1 MTDKRL
7 RVGALAPALIMAV
20 LSAGLLLAGCSGNTS
35 ETETAAETAAETQS
49 SEADGAGETEEPAR
63 EEAAADAGA
72 GTSEAENSEDGPL
85 HPVIKSRTESEY
97 DEDGSLLCSVSWQE
111 PGIRDEGHEE
121 LRAAL
126 EAYAASR
133 AESAAAAH
141 DELLLAAEEGKAV
154 MEEGAFYGYT
164 SDSSIEFLR
173 ADDKVLSFSD
183 TTYSFTG
190 GAHGNGGS
198 EQRVYDV
205 RTGEEL
211 GLSDVVA
218 DKAALEAFVVD
229 YLEENYGSEDMLLE
243 GWEDAVAAAF
253 SEGLKHSFGLTP
265 EGIRISF
272 DPYEIGPWALGTVTV
287 DVPYTAEGIG
297 FNADYMPAGEQTVW
311 SIEPYEDI
319 ALDVDGDGTKESV
332 GISFQ
337 VQEDQSQSTYTLY
350 VASGEGEDI
359 ASINGVCGYGMEKAY
374 IMKAPDGS
382 YEFYGECR
390 SDNDWRYLT
399 MADLTELWT
408 SRADGEAKAPSEYY
422 ESFYDNVPTSADSF
436 YLSTRGS
443 LISTV
448 SISREHRVGESGFPE
463 AVQED
468 FLFDGLELTAK
479 QDVPGTSV
487 DDDTEEIIIPSGTV
501 LRAVST
507 DEYSYVIFE
516 LAGTGEMVKVA
527 INGESRPHTAGDV
540 DIEQCFEGLIFAG

>member
-1 MTDKRL
+1 MTDKRS
-7 RVGALAPALIMAV
+7 RVGAVAPALIMAA
-20 LSAGLLLAGCSGNTS
+20 LSAGLLLAGCSGSAS
-35 ETETAAETAAETQS
+35 ETESAVETAAETQS
-49 SEADGAGETEEPAR
+49 SEADSTGEAEEPSQETETGAGASETESSKE
-63 EEAAADAGA
+63 
-72 GTSEAENSEDGPL
+72 GPL
-85 HPVIKSRTESEY
+85 HPVLKSRTESEY
-97 DEDGSLLCSVSWQE
+97 DEDGSLLCLVTWQE
-111 PGIRDEGHEE
+111 PGIRDEGYEE
-121 LRAAL
+121 LKAAL

-141 DELLLAAEEGKAV
+141 DELLPAAEEGKAL

-164 SDSSIEFLR
+164 SDSSIEILR
-173 ADDKVLSFSD
+173 ADDKVFSFSD
-183 TTYSFTG
+183 TIYSFTG

-211 GLSDVVA
+211 SLSDIVA
-218 DKAALEAFVVD
+218 DRAALETFVVD

-253 SEGLKHSFGLTP
+253 SGDLEHSFGLTP

-287 DVPYTAEGIG
+287 DVPYTTEGIG
-297 FNADYMPAGEQTVW
+297 FNADYVSSEEQTVW
-311 SIEPYEDI
+311 ALEAYEELE
-319 ALDVDGDGTKESV
+319 LDVDGDGTEESV
-332 GISFQ
+332 GLSFQ
-337 VQEDQSQSTYTLY
+337 AQEDQSQSTYTLY
-350 VASGEGEDI
+350 VAAGEEDI
-359 ASINGVCGYGMEKAY
+359 ASVNGICGYGMDKAY

-399 MADLTELWT
+399 MADLTQLWAN
-408 SRADGEAKAPSEYY
+408 RAESETQEPAEYY
-422 ESFYDNVPTSADSF
+422 ESFYDNVPVSADSF

-479 QDVPGTSV
+479 QDVPATAV
-487 DDDTEEIIIPSGTV
+487 EDDTEEITIPSGTV

-507 DEYSYVIFE
+507 DESSYVIFE
-516 LAGTGEMVKVA
+516 LADTGELVRVD
-527 INGESRPHTAGDV
+527 INGESWPHTVGDV
-540 DIEQCFEGLIFAG
+540 DIEQCFDGLIFAG